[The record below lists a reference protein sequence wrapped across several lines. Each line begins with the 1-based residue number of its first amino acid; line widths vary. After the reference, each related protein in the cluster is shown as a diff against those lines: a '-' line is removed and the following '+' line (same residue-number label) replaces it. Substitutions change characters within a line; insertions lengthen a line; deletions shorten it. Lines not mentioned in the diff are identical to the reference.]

1 MKFDEIRMVRG
12 IISFPL
18 KHPGSVHKGTVYFRS
33 VALGGPE

>member
-12 IISFPL
+12 ISFPL
-18 KHPGSVHKGTVYFRS
+18 KHPGSVYKGTVYFRS